1 MKLRSGLLVNRN
13 PNLFHKWNRLPDD
26 LNMFIVTEFLC
37 LPTTVALSATG
48 KRMLN
53 WLKDTYAAGHFK
65 SHGFDQHIY
74 HSFKAANWVVDKGI
88 NLRVFK
94 IIIQLPKGAP
104 GAQKWVVDKA
114 KVLNRAIIDGE
125 VTIVKL
131 MLRCGFLSSGD
142 INMPAFEY
150 CALHTAVLAGNL
162 EITNALLQDSRVDD
176 SLCSLRS
183 RVLKDVLQEIH
194 GMRIGNEYMR
204 EYSLLSVAETST
216 DLFELQL
223 TCVEA
228 LLQHERASCT
238 EEQRKRTVDIL
249 KYSVDEEF
257 VDTDDD
263 DENDDEDDES
273 LYDMDDFDGAGFEM
287 VGDGILL
294 HVAPHFHLP
303 HQFIQQFVQFIQMH
317 VNGNAPGGHAENA

>member
-13 PNLFHKWNRLPDD
+13 PNVLFHKWNRLPDD

-94 IIIQLPKGAP
+94 IIVQLPNGAP

-142 INMPAFEY
+142 INKPAFDC
-150 CALHTAVLAGNL
+150 CALHTAVVAGNL

-183 RVLKDVLQEIH
+183 RALKDVLQEIH
-194 GMRIGNEYMR
+194 GMRIFNEYMR
-204 EYSLLSVAETST
+204 QSYLLSVTETS
-216 DLFELQL
+216 FEQQL
-223 TCVEA
+223 ACVEA
-228 LLQHERASCT
+228 LLQHERARCT
-238 EEQRKRTVDIL
+238 EEERKRTVDIL
-249 KYSVDEEF
+249 KYSVHEEF

-263 DENDDEDDES
+263 DEDDDEDDES
-273 LYDMDDFDGAGFEM
+273 LYDMDDFDEAGFEM
-287 VGDGILL
+287 MGDGILL

-303 HQFIQQFVQFIQMH
+303 QQFIQQVVQFVQMH
-317 VNGNAPGGHAENA
+317 MNGNVPGGHAENA